1 MMNGTA
7 TQQRE
12 QTWKGPWLLGAAF
25 LLSCAILIS
34 RRQDAIFHAQLYAED
49 GHVWFA
55 DAYNFGWCP
64 SLLRTFG
71 GYFELLP
78 RLGAALA
85 LLLPLAVVPLFLN
98 LIAFACQA
106 LPVNLLLMARS
117 SSWGSL
123 RFRAALAGLYL
134 ALPNCDEVGRG
145 ITNAQWSLALGTFIL
160 LLAIPPK
167 TGMGRFLDSTLMLI
181 CGLTGPFCIFL
192 LPVSVFLAWKV
203 RDRWRYVPVS
213 IFFLSCFIQLWALLF
228 LAPDSR
234 AHRALGASPELF
246 GRILGSQVYLATVL
260 GSNGLAAKTSQ
271 LFVIGLI
278 CIAIGGT
285 AWIVITTHKSPMAMK
300 LFLFFSAGVFAAGL
314 INPFE
319 WDHPTI
325 PVWQVYAGL
334 AGLRYWFYPTLAF
347 AWSLLYGFRSHI
359 APVKLISATL
369 LCLMCFG
376 IIRNWHQPAYS
387 ETHFSESVKRFK
399 AAPPGTVI
407 TIPEYPQGWNMQL
420 IKHPTNHI
428 GG

>member
-1 MMNGTA
+1 MKEIA
-7 TQQRE
+7 KQPELR
-12 QTWKGPWLLGAAF
+12 PWHYGVFF
-25 LLSCAILIS
+25 LLTCVILVS
-34 RRQDAIFHAQLYAED
+34 RRPDAIFHAQLYAED
-49 GHVWFA
+49 GNVWFA
-55 DAYNFGWCP
+55 DAYNLGWWP
-64 SLLRTFG
+64 SLFRTYA

-85 LLLPLAVVPLFLN
+85 LLAPLSLVPLLLN
-98 LIAFACQA
+98 LIGIAFQA
-106 LPVNLLLMARS
+106 LPANLLLMARS
-117 SSWGSL
+117 SALGSI
-123 RFRAALAGLYL
+123 RFRFLLACMYL
-134 ALPNCDEVGRG
+134 VLPNCDEVSRG
-145 ITNAQWSLALGTFIL
+145 ITNAQWSLALSAFIL
-160 LLAIPPK
+160 LAARTPHSVA
-167 TGMGRFLDSTLMLI
+167 GRIFDIVIVLL
-181 CGLTGPFCIFL
+181 CGLSGPFCMFL
-192 LPVSVFLAWKV
+192 LPIAVFHAWGDRDYRRYSTVGILAG
-203 RDRWRYVPVS
+203 
-213 IFFLSCFIQLWALLF
+213 SCLIQSWALLS
-228 LAPDSR
+228 LGPAAR

-271 LFVIGLI
+271 LFMIGLI

-285 AWIVITTHKSPMAMK
+285 AWIVITTLKSPIAMK